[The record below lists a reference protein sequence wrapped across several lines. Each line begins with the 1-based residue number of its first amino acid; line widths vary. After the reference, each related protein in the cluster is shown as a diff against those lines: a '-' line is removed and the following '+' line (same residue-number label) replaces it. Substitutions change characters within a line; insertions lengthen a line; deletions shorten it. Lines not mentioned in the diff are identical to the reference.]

1 MSQKPIQVIVE
12 GDGAFTRL
20 YEDGHA
26 SQPFLKDSG
35 NKIAETLRRDFPDI
49 LGEATFVQGPV
60 KGWDRSAAK
69 LASDTQPG
77 LDLSKAADIT
87 DIARGRI
94 VIDTPEQIRAIRE
107 TLADPEKRAA
117 LGIVEAK
124 DRFAVPSGTHYRDI
138 NMTVRLEN
146 GHLAEIQINQRDL
159 LAASE
164 FTHDAYE
171 EMSGIEKRAA
181 LEGRPLTVSEE
192 ESYRRLANYTRD
204 VHDYGAVKVP
214 GLDDLL
220 SDKGRNRLN
229 ADYADRLK
237 SDPAF
242 RPGVTIE
249 ADTRYGVPFVHRAEA
264 YGGEGYKALA
274 RQYGVEPERLA
285 VDTSALERPTVRWDA
300 PTQSVIATDP
310 QRLSDMLERR
320 NITPQRYAELGASLK
335 IEAPNGL
342 KNAAESL
349 ADFGKKAGPVAGVVV
364 GGLAG
369 TFTLAAGGSKAEAA
383 QVVYETA
390 VPYGETQ
397 LDLARGDLE
406 AAKRSAT
413 IETASN
419 IGFLGGAA
427 AGAKLGAGVGTLFFP
442 GAGTAAGTGVGAV
455 AGGLIGGFGGGF
467 GAAYLMEKIHD
478 NYATLKSGTIRLAHE
493 TAASFTDSVQE
504 TKRLLGSWFKKD
516 PALDVQTAFA
526 SLPDSVT
533 PDMPPEVA
541 ALVEVKAVPELFR
554 KSFAEIEQHGGLS
567 EVAAYLANHPPE
579 AEQPT
584 PVAENHP
591 VHYVRLSAPGVR

>member
-1 MSQKPIQVIVE
+1 MSEKPRQVVVE

-35 NKIAETLRRDFPDI
+35 NKIAQTLRRDFPDI
-49 LGEATFVQGPV
+49 LGEATFEQGSV
-60 KGWDRSAAK
+60 KGWDRTAAK

-107 TLADPEKRAA
+107 ALAEPEKRTA
-117 LGIVEAK
+117 LGIVKVK

-171 EMSGIEKRAA
+171 EMSAIQRRAVLENRSLTA
-181 LEGRPLTVSEE
+181 LENERVL
-192 ESYRRLANYTRD
+192 RLENYTRD
-204 VHDYGAVKVP
+204 VHDYGAAKVP

-220 SDKGRNRLN
+220 SDNGRSYLQKHF
-229 ADYADRLK
+229 ADRLK
-237 SDPAF
+237 VDPAF
-242 RPGVTIE
+242 KPGVTME
-249 ADTRYGVPFVHRAEA
+249 AGTRYGVPFVHRAEA

-300 PTQSVIATDP
+300 PTQSVITTDP
-310 QRLSDMLERR
+310 QQLSSMLERQ
-320 NITPQRYAELGASLK
+320 NVAPQRYAELGVSLK
-335 IEAPNGL
+335 VETPDGL
-342 KNAAESL
+342 KSAAESL
-349 ADFGKKAGPVAGVVV
+349 ADFGRKAGPVAGIVV

-383 QVVYETA
+383 KMFYEAA

-397 LDLARGDLE
+397 LDLARADLE
-406 AAKRSAT
+406 AAARST
-413 IETASN
+413 IIETASHAGSVGGALAGAATGAA
-419 IGFLGGAA
+419 IGSAVPVIGTTAGAIGGGIIGGLGG
-427 AGAKLGAGVGTLFFP
+427 
-442 GAGTAAGTGVGAV
+442 
-455 AGGLIGGFGGGF
+455 GL
-467 GAAYLMEKIHD
+467 GAAYLMGKVHD
-478 NYATLKSGTIRLAHE
+478 NYAALKSGAIWFARGAAERL
-493 TAASFTDSVQE
+493 TSAAQE
-504 TKRLLGSWFKKD
+504 TGRFLASQFDDK
-516 PALDVQTAFA
+516 PALDAQTAF
-526 SLPDSVT
+526 SNLPDSVT
-533 PDMPPEVA
+533 LDMPPEVA
-541 ALVEVKAVPELFR
+541 ALIEVKASPELFE
-554 KSFAEIEQHGGLS
+554 KNFAEIEQHGGLP
-567 EVAAYLANHPPE
+567 EVAAYIEAHPPG
-579 AEQPT
+579 AGQQQPA
-584 PVAENHP
+584 PVAEGHP
-591 VHYVRLSAPGVR
+591 VHYTHLPAPGGR

>member
-1 MSQKPIQVIVE
+1 VKSRDRLSVVE

-20 YEDGHA
+20 YEEGHA

-35 NKIAETLRRDFPDI
+35 NRIAETLRRDFPGI
-49 LGEATFVQGPV
+49 LGEATFDQGPV
-60 KGWDRSAAK
+60 KTWDRTAAK

-94 VIDTPEQIRAIRE
+94 VIDTPEQIRSIRE
-107 TLADPEKRAA
+107 VLADPEKRAA
-117 LGIVEAK
+117 LGIVETK
-124 DRFAVPSGTHYRDI
+124 DRFAVPSATHYRDI

-171 EMSGIEKRAA
+171 EMNTLDKRAVLENRSLTA
-181 LEGRPLTVSEE
+181 LENEQ
-192 ESYRRLANYTRD
+192 YARLRDFTRD
-204 VHDYGAVKVP
+204 VHDYGAAKVP

-220 SDKGRNRLN
+220 SDKGRNRLH

-242 RPGVTIE
+242 RPSVTME

-264 YGGEGYKALA
+264 YGGEGYKGLA

-300 PTQSVIATDP
+300 STQSVITIDP
-310 QRLSDMLERR
+310 QQLSDMLERQG
-320 NITPQRYAELGASLK
+320 IAPQRYAELGASLK
-335 IEAPNGL
+335 VETPNGL
-342 KNAAESL
+342 KSAAESL
-349 ADFGKKAGPVAGVVV
+349 ADFGKKAEPVAGVIV

-369 TFTLAAGGSKAEAA
+369 AFTLAAGGSKAEAA
-383 QVVYETA
+383 QVVYEAA

-397 LDLARGDLE
+397 IDLAYGDLS
-406 AAKRSAT
+406 AAEKSAT

-419 IGFLGGAA
+419 IGSLGGAA
-427 AGAKLGAGVGTLFFP
+427 AGAAIGTMILPGVGTAI
-442 GAGTAAGTGVGAV
+442 GAGIGALGGGVGTG
-455 AGGLIGGFGGGF
+455 
-467 GAAYLMEKIHD
+467 YLTEKIHD
-478 NYATLKSGTIRLAHE
+478 NYAQIKSGAVQLADE
-493 TAASFTDSVQE
+493 TAESLTNAVQK
-504 TKRLLGSWFKKD
+504 TKQFLAGWFDGK
-516 PALDVQTAFA
+516 PALDAHAAFNA
-526 SLPDSVT
+526 LPNSVT

-541 ALVEVKAVPELFR
+541 ALVEVKASSKLFE
-554 KSFAEIEQHGGLS
+554 KSFAEIERHGGLHEVQAYIKDHPQNTEHKALVS
-567 EVAAYLANHPPE
+567 EERSIPYSHLPM
-579 AEQPT
+579 
-584 PVAENHP
+584 
-591 VHYVRLSAPGVR
+591 PGLR